1 VGTMAKDCSF
11 DIVSKIDPQ
20 EVRNAVDQSKR
31 EIGSRFDFKG
41 SKCEVDFDGD
51 KIKLVADDEP
61 KMEQVRDVLETKLIK
76 RGVSTKGLEWGKIQ
90 AAGHMTVRQ
99 EAGLKAGVPQPDAK
113 KIAAAIKDRKL
124 KVQAAILGDHL
135 RVTGKSKDDLQE
147 AIAFLRK
154 GDWSVDLQFTNF
166 QG

>member
-1 VGTMAKDCSF
+1 MAKDCSF

>member
-1 VGTMAKDCSF
+1 MAKDCSF
-11 DIVSKIDPQ
+11 DVVSKIDPQ
-20 EVRNAVDQSKR
+20 EVRNAVDQARR
-31 EIGSRFDFKG
+31 EVSTRFDFKG
-41 SKCEVDFDGD
+41 SKCEIDFDAD
-51 KIKLVADDEP
+51 KLKLTADDEP
-61 KMEQVRDVLETKLIK
+61 KLEQLKDVLDNKLIK

-99 EAGLKAGVPQPDAK
+99 EATLKAGIPQVDGK
-113 KIAAAIKDRKL
+113 KMAAAIKDSKI
-124 KVQAAILGDHL
+124 KVQASILGDHL

-147 AIAFLRK
+147 AMALLRK

>member
-1 VGTMAKDCSF
+1 MAKDCSF
-11 DIVSKIDPQ
+11 DIVSKIDSQ

-41 SKCEVDFDGD
+41 SKCEVDFDGE

-61 KMEQVRDVLETKLIK
+61 KLEQVKDVLDSKLIK
-76 RGVSTKGLEWGKIQ
+76 RGVSTKGLEWGKLV

-99 EAGLKAGVPQPDAK
+99 EASLKAGVPQPDAK
-113 KIAAAIKDRKL
+113 KIAAAIKEQKL
-124 KVQAAILGDHL
+124 KVQVAILGDHL
-135 RVTGKSKDDLQE
+135 RVTGKAKDDLQD
-147 AIAFLRK
+147 AIQYLRK
-154 GDWSVDLQFTNF
+154 GDWTVDLQFTNF

>member
-1 VGTMAKDCSF
+1 MAKDCSF

-20 EVRNAVDQSKR
+20 EVRNAVDQARR

-41 SKCEVDFDGD
+41 SKCEVDFDGE
-51 KIKLVADDEP
+51 KLKLIGDDEP
-61 KMEQVRDVLETKLIK
+61 KLEQVKDVLDTKLIK
-76 RGVSTKGLEWGKIQ
+76 RGVSTKGIDWGKVQ

-99 EAGLKAGVPQPDAK
+99 EATLKAGVPQPDAK
-113 KIAAAIKDRKL
+113 KIAATIKEAKL
-124 KVQAAILGDHL
+124 KVQVSILGDHL
-135 RVTGKSKDDLQE
+135 RVAGKSKDDLQD
-147 AIAFLRK
+147 AIQFLRN